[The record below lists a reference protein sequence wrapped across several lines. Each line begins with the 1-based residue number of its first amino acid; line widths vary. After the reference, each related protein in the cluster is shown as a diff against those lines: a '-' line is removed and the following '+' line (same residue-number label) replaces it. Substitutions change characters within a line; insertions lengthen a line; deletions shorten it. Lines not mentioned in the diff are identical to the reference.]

1 MCYAF
6 ISVAGEHYPSR
17 LSNRAKTVLIIKS
30 KSLFVETQNCA
41 TFFMPP
47 TPCAPACLP
56 DRAFGYAALRQNY
69 VLLFSMVCGIV
80 YVLQK

>member
-1 MCYAF
+1 MCGALN
-6 ISVAGEHYPSR
+6 ICRRWTYPAACRSR
-17 LSNRAKTVLIIKS
+17 ARDSFQSS
-30 KSLFVETQNCA
+30 KSLFKRRDELA
-41 TFFMPP
+41 PMFSIPP

-56 DRAFGYAALRQNY
+56 ARAFGYAALRQNY